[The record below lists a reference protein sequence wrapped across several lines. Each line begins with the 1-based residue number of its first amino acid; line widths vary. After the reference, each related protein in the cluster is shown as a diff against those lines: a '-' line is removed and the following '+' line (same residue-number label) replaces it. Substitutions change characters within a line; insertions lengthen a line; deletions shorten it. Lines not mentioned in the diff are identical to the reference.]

1 MLSDL
6 LPVKGVKAI
15 TYLVSCQDKLTVL
28 SVLCSLLNTV
38 GCDIAPQGE
47 NIFLTIN
54 ASRL

>member
-38 GCDIAPQGE
+38 GCDIAP
-47 NIFLTIN
+47 
-54 ASRL
+54 